1 MGNGKSRPQLQTPT
15 EHPNRQSPQA
25 RPEPQTQEEQSDPAY
40 TIIVAGISEALLE
53 DLEIFFRH
61 FAPMCSYLESHRER
75 VFAQLLENHRL
86 WWKAPPESSMH
97 TIHKDVFPVFQDWQC
112 RWFDFKLRMM
122 LPQETSKFKFEY
134 REGECELLYLQGI
147 VLIGQ
152 LEDIFE
158 SIEENHENH
167 QEIVN
172 GLNAKFDMEVK
183 DVHDEFVVLLRGL
196 QAWWGGLED
205 SRFVRESQLTLCANQ
220 A

>member
-15 EHPNRQSPQA
+15 EHPDRQPPEAHPESQA
-25 RPEPQTQEEQSDPAY
+25 PEKQSDPAR
-40 TIIVAGISEALLE
+40 TIVVTGMSETLLE

-61 FAPMCSYLESHRER
+61 FAPMCGYLEHHRER

-86 WWKAPPESSMH
+86 WWTAHPERSMH
-97 TIHKDVFPVFQDWQC
+97 TIYKDVFPFFQDWQC

-147 VLIGQ
+147 ILIGQ
-152 LEDIFE
+152 LEDMLE
-158 SIEENHENH
+158 CVEENHENH

-172 GLNAKFDMEVK
+172 GLNTKFDVEVK
-183 DVHDEFVVLLRGL
+183 DAHDEFVVFLRGL
-196 QAWWGGLED
+196 QAWWSGLED
-205 SRFVRESQLTLCANQ
+205 SGFARWSPLRLCANQ